1 MKDKIKRWY
10 DLGLWSA
17 AMVQNAVDKG
27 ALTADEAEEIT
38 AGGSGE

>member
-17 AMVQNAVDKG
+17 AMVQSAVAKG
-27 ALTADEAEEIT
+27 VLTAGEAAEIT
-38 AGGSGE
+38 GEVSV